1 MKKRQALWASAH
13 DWYVSHFYDVD
24 RGYVVIGRTTVMADG
39 EPLSTIETASYQELH
54 DWAGY

>member
-13 DWYVSHFYDVD
+13 DWYVSHFYDVN
-24 RGYVVIGRTTVMADG
+24 RGYVVIGQDRGIDG
-39 EPLSTIETASYQELH
+39 DAGRIETASYQELR